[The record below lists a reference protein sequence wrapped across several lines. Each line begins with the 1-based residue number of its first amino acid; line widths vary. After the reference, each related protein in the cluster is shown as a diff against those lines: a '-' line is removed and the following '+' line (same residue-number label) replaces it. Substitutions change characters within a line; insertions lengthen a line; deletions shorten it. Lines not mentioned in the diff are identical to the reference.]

1 MLSEHAATLGR
12 GTAVMLALAS
22 CQLCPYMAGAVQ
34 AGENALVMPVSLHT
48 FLVGQPLALPHL
60 RRVLQYITEHLKDV
74 WVTTPGEVFNHV
86 KALPSGTVP
95 GDGQFQKSHSYL
107 QSK

>member
-1 MLSEHAATLGR
+1 
-12 GTAVMLALAS
+12 MLALAS